1 MGNIKGISHIGI
13 AVKSIEE
20 QLSFYRDILGAA
32 FEGTEEV
39 PDQKV
44 RVAFFR
50 AADMRLELLEAT
62 DPSSPIAR
70 FLEKRGEGIHHIA
83 YAVDD
88 VAARIE
94 QLKRAGLRM
103 IDETPRPGAH
113 HTKIAFIHPR
123 STHGVLTELCQETA
137 EHGREDS

>member
-1 MGNIKGISHIGI
+1 MAGIKGISHIGI

-20 QLSFYRDILGAA
+20 QVPFYRDALGAA
-32 FEGTEEV
+32 YEGTEEV

-50 AADMRLELLEAT
+50 AADTRLELLEPT

-70 FLEKRGEGIHHIA
+70 FMEKRGEGIHHIA

-94 QLKRAGLRM
+94 QLKEAGFQM
-103 IDETPRPGAH
+103 IDESPRRGAH
-113 HTKIAFIHPR
+113 HTKIAFIHPK
-123 STHGVLTELCQETA
+123 STHGVLTELCQE
-137 EHGREDS
+137 EPEDGR